1 MKMDSSNM
9 SCSSPLTCGGDVG
22 VGGGGGGEFN
32 ALMKSPLI
40 NIEPRASSAE
50 LSAPTLDFD
59 SFLLCIGVV
68 SALHAIIWVS

>member
-1 MKMDSSNM
+1 MVSSNM

-22 VGGGGGGEFN
+22 VGAGGGGEFN